1 MKTSR
6 KMPRDSSSGDT
17 CAAAASVTTE
27 RANAAG
33 SRPWNAA
40 SSAALI
46 LVVAS
51 LLSFAAGS
59 WTARAC
65 FRLSSGS
72 LTPPPSKWKDVLMGR
87 ACQRPGRIRR
97 AGRGFLL
104 DVQVSNDDIR
114 STADAYPPSLP
125 TKLFESRQA
134 RRRRILHTNEGAA
147 DDGNDRNLSRSGRDS
162 SSLCQASCTS
172 SSLPPTT
179 TAETMSKRRDAHHGH
194 LVEDSEGARMSTCKA
209 SSNQHNTNRRTPCG
223 DPHKGHARPILV
235 DAAALLESWIYPTR
249 VLVHEAATASA
260 SAPLRVAVLVGTGP
274 WDAAHSASILKH
286 EFLLPLQSILPQNA
300 TIAVVDASADLPDSP
315 GDDPECNRADTPG
328 IGGVRVRDVYDWI
341 TGHEPHGWDIIYVD
355 GSILHGDQHA
365 SDSSSDLLLQALARA
380 LSPSGVV
387 SLWMQGPAQ
396 RLGNFESTCAFHS
409 VLESAHG
416 DFRYIVDYHEAVDR
430 TTLDRHGH
438 HRSRLVNYFG
448 LLMKEE
454 GGGARHAR
462 WRFASHAHIDLT
474 LRKLLRAEA
483 ASLLSY
489 LDGATMMTYK
499 FPSRLDEELYCRRHW
514 NRNTSSACDA
524 LGHGIDPAPSDY
536 MSEAME
542 VRTSTYGERSGRGVY
557 ATRDIPAKSYVTLRD
572 CAEALVVP
580 PPSVQLFWDA
590 LDAFGTP
597 YVRSMF
603 AFLDGYG
610 WFDTSQVRTHS
621 IGLI

>member
-1 MKTSR
+1 MKTSC
-6 KMPRDSSSGDT
+6 KMPRDISSDA
-17 CAAAASVTTE
+17 CAAAAAATATTE
-27 RANAAG
+27 RANPAG

-40 SSAALI
+40 SRAALI
-46 LVVAS
+46 LVVTS

-65 FRLSSGS
+65 FRLSSA
-72 LTPPPSKWKDVLMGR
+72 KWIGALVGR

-97 AGRGFLL
+97 AGRGLVPEVQREL
-104 DVQVSNDDIR
+104 DGSGDEDDIR
-114 STADAYPPSLP
+114 STADAYPPYIPS
-125 TKLFESRQA
+125 KLFESRLA
-134 RRRRILHTNEGAA
+134 RRRRILQKNEGAA
-147 DDGNDRNLSRSGRDS
+147 DDGNELNGITGSDS
-162 SSLCQASCTS
+162 SSSCQASGTS

-194 LVEDSEGARMSTCKA
+194 LMKDSEGSRAGTCQT
-209 SSNQHNTNRRTPCG
+209 SSNQHRTNDRSPCG
-223 DPHKGHARPILV
+223 DPKGHVQPIVV
-235 DAAALLESWIYPTR
+235 DAAALLESWIYPAR
-249 VLVHEAATASA
+249 VLVHEAVASPA
-260 SAPLRVAVLVGTGP
+260 SAPLRVAVLVGAGP
-274 WDAAHSASILKH
+274 WDAAHSNFTD
-286 EFLLPLQSILPQNA
+286 EFLLPLQSILPENV
-300 TIAVVDASADLPDSP
+300 TIVVVDASVNMPDSTV
-315 GDDPECNRADTPG
+315 DDPECRNDGTHG
-328 IGGVRVRDVYDWI
+328 IGGVRVRDVHDWI
-341 TGHEPHGWDIIYVD
+341 TGQEPHGWDIIYVD
-355 GSILHGDQHA
+355 GSILHVDQHA
-365 SDSSSDLLLQALARA
+365 NDNSSDLLQMLARV

-396 RLGNFESTCAFHS
+396 RLGNFESTVAFHS
-409 VLESAHG
+409 VLESTHV

-430 TTLDRHGH
+430 KTLVRHGH
-438 HRSRLVNYFG
+438 YRRRLVNYFG

-462 WRFASHAHIDLT
+462 WRFASYAHVDLT

-483 ASLLSY
+483 AASQLSY
-489 LDGATMMTYK
+489 LDGATMMTYT
-499 FPSRLDEELYCRRHW
+499 FPSRLDEELYCRRQW
-514 NRNTSSACDA
+514 NRNTSSACDP

-572 CAEALVVP
+572 CAEAIVVP

-603 AFLDGYG
+603 AFLNGYG

-621 IGLI
+621 IDLS